1 MKELY
6 TFNVG
11 IIPSFKIAEAGHARK
26 SQEGF
31 TLVEVLL
38 SLAIIAVTLS
48 GLLLTYVNVFVL
60 ADMVRDSAL
69 ASNAVAARME
79 EIKNMDFDT
88 VPTSAGPFNL
98 TSYGFPSALLSKGRV
113 EVTTSFSGYPNTLT
127 KVRII
132 GTYVTRYNRTIGED
146 VNFNGVFDAGEDNNG
161 NGRLDSPVEVVTLIA
176 D

>member
-1 MKELY
+1 M
-6 TFNVG
+6 
-11 IIPSFKIAEAGHARK
+11 PSFKIAGRGSTQKRE
-26 SQEGF
+26 EGF

-88 VPTSAGPFNL
+88 LPAEAGAFNL
-98 TSYGFPSALLSKGRV
+98 TSYGFPSLLPSRGRV

-127 KVRII
+127 KVRIT
-132 GTYVTRYNRTIGED
+132 GTYVTRYNRTVGED
-146 VNFNGVFDAGEDNNG
+146 ANFNGVFDGGEDKNG
-161 NGRLDSPVEVVTLIA
+161 NGRLDSPVEVVSLIA